1 MKTICN
7 RTAFFDIKSNKFL
20 LGLDL
25 VPVKQCGSHYSN
37 SNWRI
42 KDISA
47 VVIHLEVICMHIAK
61 LQTHAVSTD
70 ACLRGSVDSKGQFWL
85 HLAFPL
91 LKIRFPALLVFF
103 VSLQFYP
110 FHYFF
115 MAIIV
120 PAFQYIYIF
129 DIYTWNM
136 FLHSFFLSSFLL
148 WEKAGVIIDFLTH
161 SWISKT
167 LIMCWPAH

>member
-1 MKTICN
+1 MFVCICIGSAGLV
-7 RTAFFDIKSNKFL
+7 TMFKS
-20 LGLDL
+20 
-25 VPVKQCGSHYSN
+25 V
-37 SNWRI
+37 I

-91 LKIRFPALLVFF
+91 LKIRFPALLVFCF
-103 VSLQFYP
+103 SAILPFSLIFYG
-110 FHYFF
+110 YNCSC
-115 MAIIV
+115 ISV
-120 PAFQYIYIF
+120 YIYIF
-129 DIYTWNM
+129 DIYVKYV
-136 FLHSFFLSSFLL
+136 LAQFFLLSFFLL

-161 SWISKT
+161 SWISRT